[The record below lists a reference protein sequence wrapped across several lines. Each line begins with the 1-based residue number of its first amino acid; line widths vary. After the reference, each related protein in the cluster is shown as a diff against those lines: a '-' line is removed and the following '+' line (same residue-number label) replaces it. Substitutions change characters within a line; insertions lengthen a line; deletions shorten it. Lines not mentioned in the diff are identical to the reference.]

1 MQKQLIENQLNNFF
15 NYYPL
20 EFIEESVESVFQ
32 SILPYS
38 IDSLNYM
45 SLFYEELNLMIKN
58 CASLYTQHRH
68 KFVSTLASRNLQN
81 LDAIVC
87 FLKEVIPTGYIFCTT
102 ANSSRIDLLI
112 IMDKYKYKS
121 FDEMRSLL
129 DFAMLGHQNINCTVH
144 AYGTIYDM
152 LLKGHLY
159 YSAVCVPENCVY
171 QSEVE
176 FSLPSINKQQ
186 YLSIF
191 LQSKAIF
198 KQNISKSL
206 SFFKG
211 TKQFLNSD
219 ENTMAAFMLQQACE
233 LTFRSLLLSLRGK
246 EIKCHDLIVLRK
258 HLSHFDPSI
267 IGMFDKDEQ
276 KELNIL
282 TAIQQAYI
290 KARYDQNYEIN
301 TSELIRLINA
311 AEKFIQSAQKIF
323 DDYCAK
329 LVLNLN

>member
-1 MQKQLIENQLNNFF
+1 MQKQLIETQLNNFF

-20 EFIEESVESVFQ
+20 EFIEESIESVFQ
-32 SILPYS
+32 SILPHPLETLS
-38 IDSLNYM
+38 YM
-45 SLFYEELNLMIKN
+45 SLFYEELNLMIRN
-58 CASLYTQHRH
+58 CASLYTQNRH
-68 KFVSTLASRNLQN
+68 KFTSALANRNLKN

-102 ANSSRIDLLI
+102 ANSARIDLLI
-112 IMDKYKYKS
+112 IMDKYKYKP

-129 DFAMLGHQNINCTVH
+129 DFAMLGHQNINCTIH

-171 QSEVE
+171 QSEEE

-186 YLSIF
+186 YLSI
-191 LQSKAIF
+191 LNQSKVIF
-198 KQNISKSL
+198 KQNINKAL
-206 SFFKG
+206 SFFKCA
-211 TKQFLNSD
+211 KQFLNSD

-233 LTFRSLLLSLRGK
+233 LSFRSLLLSLRGK
-246 EIKCHDLIVLRK
+246 EVKCHDLIVLRK

-267 IGMFDKDEQ
+267 IGMFDENEQ
-276 KELNIL
+276 EELNIL

-290 KARYDQNYEIN
+290 KARYDQNYEIS
-301 TSELIRLINA
+301 TSELIKLINA
-311 AEKFIQSAQKIF
+311 SEKFIQSAQKIF
-323 DDYCAK
+323 DNYCAK
-329 LVLNLN
+329 LMLILN